1 MVVAVG
7 DVCLDGPGGPG
18 EEPDEQHAAGG
29 RGEEGAGQRV
39 HTPHHQKVSRVAQ
52 PSLCSGLRIRSIF
65 GRIRLRILQIR
76 ILKLDPDPGSRFL
89 LALKES
95 IQTSKFFSHQTYF
108 YSYLNDDY
116 FYLKKWKN
124 SPENV

>member
-39 HTPHHQKVSRVAQ
+39 HTPHHQKVSRGSPTLLMFRVAD
-52 PSLCSGLRIRSIF
+52 PVHFRP
-65 GRIRLRILQIR
+65 
-76 ILKLDPDPGSRFL
+76 DPDPDP
-89 LALKES
+89 A
-95 IQTSKFFSHQTYF
+95 
-108 YSYLNDDY
+108 N
-116 FYLKKWKN
+116 
-124 SPENV
+124 